1 MHITVKGTSFVI
13 SKVCCFSLALDVFL
27 YNSIYDLIM
36 LTVYESTYLNKFASM
51 YHHLVYVLD
60 KEDWYTNKSTA
71 HLMQLS

>member
-1 MHITVKGTSFVI
+1 
-13 SKVCCFSLALDVFL
+13 
-27 YNSIYDLIM
+27 M